1 VPAADPAAKPP
12 QDGPEG
18 YREWQKLNTWPQK
31 QKGFHYA
38 IIKLTL
44 GDLTWAQLASLA
56 DLSERYAQG
65 NLRTA
70 NDQNLLLP
78 FIPSGRLAEFYGDLK
93 AIGLADLGPDLVGDV
108 TSCPGADTCNL
119 GLVSS
124 KGLGAKLTEAMAFK
138 GSGNDDLAGTH
149 IKISG
154 CPNSCGQHHIGTFGF
169 FGHVRKVD
177 GKDSPHFQALI
188 GGGLDENGA
197 TFGRVIGRLPS
208 RRAPLLVQAFIA
220 KYRAERKEGQS
231 LEAWLRDLPLA
242 DAKKVLEPFG
252 EVISNDPEL
261 FKDNG
266 TEETFVFEGLGASEC
281 A

>member
-1 VPAADPAAKPP
+1 
-12 QDGPEG
+12 
-18 YREWQKLNTWPQK
+18 
-31 QKGFHYA
+31 
-38 IIKLTL
+38 
-44 GDLTWAQLASLA
+44 
-56 DLSERYAQG
+56 
-65 NLRTA
+65 
-70 NDQNLLLP
+70 
-78 FIPSGRLAEFYGDLK
+78 
-93 AIGLADLGPDLVGDV
+93 
-108 TSCPGADTCNL
+108 
-119 GLVSS
+119 
-124 KGLGAKLTEAMAFK
+124 
-138 GSGNDDLAGTH
+138 
-149 IKISG
+149 
-154 CPNSCGQHHIGTFGF
+154 
-169 FGHVRKVD
+169 D